1 MQQIPHPIIGY
12 TGAISGTRLDARVIA
27 HIAEQLPNCSVVLV
41 GPLIDGFE
49 ADSLKKFSNVY
60 FLGRKDPADIPSYVY
75 QFDVCINPQQV
86 NQLTMGNYPR
96 KADEYLA
103 MGKPMVATRTEA
115 MEMFADHVFLCTSK
129 EDYVAEIKRILTD
142 SQFQSALMRKQRREF
157 ALTHTWENS
166 VRKLGEA
173 FLEFEQ
179 KQNRHAAL
187 GQA

>member
-1 MQQIPHPIIGY
+1 
-12 TGAISGTRLDARVIA
+12 
-27 HIAEQLPNCSVVLV
+27 
-41 GPLIDGFE
+41 
-49 ADSLKKFSNVY
+49 
-60 FLGRKDPADIPSYVY
+60 
-75 QFDVCINPQQV
+75 
-86 NQLTMGNYPR
+86 
-96 KADEYLA
+96 
-103 MGKPMVATRTEA
+103 MGKPMVSTRTEA

-173 FLEFEQ
+173 FLEFQQ